1 MPSAAGKGRSAGGG
15 VKYGFP
21 LGRSQVFGMR
31 AFIGGYF
38 GLMCFYWRPRAWL
51 PDISISFGEL
61 PVLYGIVWW
70 RLAMMVDSG
79 DWLTTFVRL

>member
-15 VKYGFP
+15 SEVWVPTGPVTGLWYVGFYWW
-21 LGRSQVFGMR
+21 VFWV
-31 AFIGGYF
+31 
-38 GLMCFYWRPRAWL
+38 MCFYWRPRAWL